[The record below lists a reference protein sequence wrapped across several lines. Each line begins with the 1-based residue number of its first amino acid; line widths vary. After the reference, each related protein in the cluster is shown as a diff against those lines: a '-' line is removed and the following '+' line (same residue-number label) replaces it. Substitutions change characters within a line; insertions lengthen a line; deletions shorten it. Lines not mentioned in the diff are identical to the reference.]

1 MNKAITDGV
10 VFQPPSFAGGLDVW
24 STGDGT
30 PGTPTYDTAPN
41 AIFVPADQ
49 DFGASLEIQKTATIT
64 RVRYIGETPIL
75 PGCYL
80 QITARVKC
88 LSGNFPSVRV
98 AAWAGGA
105 GGANISGVVQ
115 TGTNKTLDTY
125 GEVVEVSAIVGTGAR
140 GGVDMVW
147 GPTAL
152 YGHFG
157 LDLTGTNGGIVRVDD
172 IEVKDVSGAFVGD
185 RLGSVDVLDYGAIPD
200 GTTDSAAAFEAADSA
215 AQGREVYVPTGQYFL
230 ASDVTINS
238 RARFE
243 GTVTMPD
250 DKQLLLTKNFG
261 LPAYEDAFGNEVTGF
276 KKAFQVLMGFSDHE
290 SLDMGGRRIRLTE
303 PLDMQ
308 AAVANRTTFA
318 TRRVIRNGQI
328 QCDPSPDWA
337 DTVVSSS
344 ATYDPND
351 QFSLRNVTNAASIEV
366 GSLVEGVGVGREV
379 YVAAVNKAGKVV
391 TLTQALYGAAGS
403 QTYTFRRFK
412 YALDFIGWDDLSQF
426 QLDSVE
432 IQCGNL
438 CSAILLPKA
447 GTIFHV
453 KDCFITR
460 PKDRGITS
468 AGTGCQGMMIDR
480 CNWYAGDADLNV
492 EARTSIGFNSN
503 ANDVKVRDN
512 RIVRFRHFA
521 IIGGGGSSISGNHY
535 FLGDGQTDGV
545 RKGGIV
551 FAHTN
556 IKAYITGNYI
566 DNNFIEWTN
575 EYEADPDFANQFPF
589 GGLTVT
595 GNIFTVNDVAPW
607 FNFIVVKP
615 YGSGFTINGLAV
627 IGNVFKSLNGTIDKV
642 EAVDTSFA
650 DLNYNTMRNV
660 TFEANVFDGVADDTF
675 NPIRQTHDEASPQTD
690 WLVEFAPRLPFG
702 GRVRHVE
709 AVVPVGA
716 IRNGANAVNFDQ
728 PYVGLG
734 QGANGSQAR
743 LTWSEPVKGKIA
755 IMARMDRP
763 D

>member
-10 VFQPPSFAGGLDVW
+10 VFQPPSFAAGLDVW
-24 STGDGT
+24 STGNGT
-30 PGTPTYDTAPN
+30 PGSATYDTASN

-49 DFGASLEIQKTATIT
+49 DFGASLELQKTATIT
-64 RVRYIGETPIL
+64 KVRYTGETPIL

-80 QITARVKC
+80 QIKARVKC
-88 LSGNFPSVRV
+88 LSGNFPSVRI

-115 TGTNKTLDTY
+115 TGPSKTLDTY

-172 IEVKDVSGAFVGD
+172 IEVTDVSGAFVGD
-185 RLGSVDVLDYGAIPD
+185 RLGTVDVLDFGAIPD
-200 GTTDSAAAFEAADSA
+200 GTTDCAAAFEAADSA
-215 AQGREVYVPTGQYFL
+215 ANGRDVYVPAGQYFL

-250 DKQLLLTKNFG
+250 DKQLLLVKNFG
-261 LPAYEDAFGNEVTGF
+261 LPAYEDAFGDEVTGF

-308 AAVANRTTFA
+308 AAVVNRTTFA

-337 DTVVSSS
+337 DSVVSSS

-351 QFSLRNVTNAASIEV
+351 QFKLRNVTNAASIEV

-379 YVAAVNKAGKVV
+379 YVAEVNKAGKTV

-403 QTYTFRRFK
+403 QSYTFRRFK

-432 IQCGNL
+432 IQCSNL

-480 CNWYAGDADLNV
+480 CNWYAGDAELNV

-556 IKAYITGNYI
+556 IKAFITGNYI

-575 EYEADPDFANQFPF
+575 EYEADPNFANQFPF

-615 YGSGFTINGLAV
+615 YGTGFTINGLSV

-690 WLVEFAPRLPFG
+690 WFVEFAPRLPFG

-716 IRNGANAVNFDQ
+716 IRNGADAVNFDQ

-734 QGANGSQAR
+734 QGPNGSQAR
-743 LTWSEPVKGKIA
+743 LTWSEPVKGKVA